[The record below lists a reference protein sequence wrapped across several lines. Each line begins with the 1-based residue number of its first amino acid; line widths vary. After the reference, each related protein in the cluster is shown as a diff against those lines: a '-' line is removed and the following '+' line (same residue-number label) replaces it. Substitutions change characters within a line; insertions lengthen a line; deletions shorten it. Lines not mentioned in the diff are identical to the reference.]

1 MWLRA
6 TRRPARALATLPEAL
21 RETLERAKTNVERIP
36 ERRAVASAAIAA
48 TERLSD
54 FSSDDGVA
62 LRMAASRSAA
72 LVEASKLDTRGPN
85 TITVESVLSISA
97 AALASAAPGGA
108 EASLREALSAIKL
121 SLLMM

>member
-85 TITVESVLSISA
+85 TNTVESVLSISA
-97 AALASAAPGGA
+97 AALATAAPGGA
-108 EASLREALSAIKL
+108 EASLTS
-121 SLLMM
+121 